1 MAIFWSASVTICS
14 TGTNAEILWMFH
26 GDFCRIL
33 VAIVC
38 KAFPSLLGFNLT
50 QFELSF
56 WRVLMKA
63 DTSVTV
69 DVRAIDV
76 GYFSTKLTLG
86 RKLNGDSNS
95 ISTAIF
101 PSLAPRLAAGMGRS
115 VALSGKTDGCVV
127 DVGGASYFVGQDV
140 TLHCSGREPREILD
154 DYSSTD
160 KYKALLLGAFHYI
173 AEDANAGHELVIRQ
187 LVLGLP
193 MNTFAENRDALRD
206 AATGEHL
213 LPDPMAPGAFRRV
226 TVLKTTVI
234 VQPQGALLNNGR
246 QDRSIGDG
254 WAVVVDAGGGTL
266 DWYVAKGRQP
276 NWNRSGA
283 HPKSMIA
290 CANAVA
296 DRINPVW
303 RDNFEIIERI
313 DKAIRT
319 KAAAFKTGGR
329 TYEMAPYAKDIE
341 DVLRESTTNP
351 NMASIRAMR
360 NSALNRFIQV

>member
-1 MAIFWSASVTICS
+1 
-14 TGTNAEILWMFH
+14 
-26 GDFCRIL
+26 
-33 VAIVC
+33 
-38 KAFPSLLGFNLT
+38 
-50 QFELSF
+50 
-56 WRVLMKA
+56 MKA
-63 DTSVTV
+63 DTPVTV

-86 RKLNGDSNS
+86 RKLTGDSSS
-95 ISTAIF
+95 IATAIF
-101 PSLAPRLAAGMGRS
+101 PSLAPRLSAGMGRS
-115 VALSGKTDGCVV
+115 LALSGKTDGYVV

-154 DYSSTD
+154 DYSRTD
-160 KYKALLLGAFHYI
+160 KYKALLLGAFNNI
-173 AEDANAGHELVIRQ
+173 ADDANAGHELVIRQ

-206 AATGEHL
+206 EATGEHH
-213 LPDPMAPGAFRRV
+213 LPDTKSPGAFRRV

-234 VQPQGALLNNGR
+234 VQPQGALLNNAR
-246 QDRSIGDG
+246 HDSRLGDG
-254 WAVVVDAGGGTL
+254 WAVIVDAGGGTL
-266 DWYVAKGRQP
+266 DWYVARGRQP

-313 DKAIRT
+313 DKAIRA
-319 KAAAFKTGGR
+319 KAPTFQTGGR
-329 TYEMAPYAKDIE
+329 TYELATYVKDIE
-341 DVLRESTTNP
+341 DVLRESTTKLISSVGSLD
-351 NMASIRAMR
+351 SIDRIIFTGGGAVVYYDYFRQQFPQYETSMLIDADPVFSNVR
-360 NSALNRFIQV
+360 GFQLAGEMLLSVLR

>member
-1 MAIFWSASVTICS
+1 
-14 TGTNAEILWMFH
+14 
-26 GDFCRIL
+26 
-33 VAIVC
+33 
-38 KAFPSLLGFNLT
+38 
-50 QFELSF
+50 
-56 WRVLMKA
+56 MKA
-63 DTSVTV
+63 DTTATV
-69 DVRAIDV
+69 EVRAIDV

-95 ISTAIF
+95 IATAIF

-115 VALSGKTDGCVV
+115 IALSGKTNGCVV
-127 DVGGASYFVGQDV
+127 DVGGASYFVGHDV
-140 TLHCSGREPREILD
+140 TLHCSGREPREVLD
-154 DYSSTD
+154 DYSRTD
-160 KYKALLLGAFHYI
+160 KYKALLLGALHYI
-173 AEDANAGHELVIRQ
+173 AEDAGAGHELTIRQ

-206 AATGEHL
+206 LATGEHM
-213 LPDPMAPGAFRRV
+213 LPDSREPGAYRRV
-226 TVLKTTVI
+226 TVQKTTVI
-234 VQPQGALLNNGR
+234 VQPQGALVSNGLE
-246 QDRSIGDG
+246 DRSLGDG

-303 RDNFEIIERI
+303 RDNFDIIERI

-319 KAAAFKTGGR
+319 KAPIFKTGNR
-329 TYEMAPYAKDIE
+329 SYDLAPYAKDIE
-341 DVLRESTTNP
+341 DVLRESTTKLISTVGTLDSVDRIIFTGGGATVYYEYFRQQFP
-351 NMASIRAMR
+351 EYSAAMVIDSDPVFSNVR
-360 NSALNRFIQV
+360 GFQVAGEMLLALR